1 MRMILLGP
9 PGAGKGTQAKMLTE
23 KYQIP
28 QISTGDI
35 LRQAVKDCTSIGQ
48 EAKSYMDRGVLVPD
62 QVVIRVI
69 QDRLGKPDCTR
80 GYILDGFPRTVA
92 QAEALGDTLARMGST
107 LDHVLSIK
115 VEAEEL
121 VRRLSGRRTCR
132 SCGEAYHLLY
142 SAPRKDGVCDK
153 CGAAL
158 YQRDDDKEETIKRRL
173 QVYQSETAPLISY
186 YQDRGLLREIA
197 GQGEIGE
204 IFERI
209 CRVLEK

>member
-1 MRMILLGP
+1 MRLILLGP

-48 EAKSYMDRGVLVPD
+48 EAESYMDRGVLVPD

>member
-1 MRMILLGP
+1 
-9 PGAGKGTQAKMLTE
+9 MLTE

-35 LRQAVKDCTSIGQ
+35 LRQAVKDCTPIGQ
-48 EAKSYMDRGVLVPD
+48 EAKSYMERGVLVPD

-107 LDHVLSIK
+107 IDHVLSIK

-142 SAPRKDGVCDK
+142 SPPRKDGVCDK
-153 CGAAL
+153 CGATL

-173 QVYQSETAPLISY
+173 QVYQSQTAPLIIY

-204 IFERI
+204 IFARI
-209 CRVLEK
+209 CRVLEE